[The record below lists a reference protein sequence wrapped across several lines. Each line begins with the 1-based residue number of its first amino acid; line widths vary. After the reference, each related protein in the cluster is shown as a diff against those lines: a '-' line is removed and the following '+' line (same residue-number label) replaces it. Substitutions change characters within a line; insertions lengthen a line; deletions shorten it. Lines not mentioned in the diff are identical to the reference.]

1 MNESCYRL
9 GEFVK
14 AFWEAIGDSF
24 GGGRKRRKFLLV
36 FIGVLC
42 KNGSVVWLSLDFLFC
57 TEDDVMK
64 ANSFFSRSLAPG
76 LVLAS
81 ILLLSGASAFAADK
95 INLIYTARVMSQ
107 AYPWM
112 AQDLGLFKKYDL
124 DVPVVFVTPGAPSV
138 AAILSG
144 DSEIAVIGAASITR
158 PWVQGNKDP
167 VFVGEIKSLLTHS
180 IIAKPDIKRPEQL
193 KGKRIGVSRI
203 GSNPHYFAVQ
213 ALRHFGID
221 SREVSYIQAGGAP
234 ETLAALVAQGID
246 AAVLTVPTDAQALKL
261 GYHYV
266 VYGPDLKIAYAA
278 TTLITRRSIIAKR
291 GPVIGRFMR
300 AMAEAAKIMHTDKDL
315 TFKILGK
322 YLRIDDRTLLDA
334 SYNVEIKALEPR
346 LALKHEGIQSTL
358 DEIAPT
364 EPRAKTVKPQEMID
378 TRYLDEMEK
387 SGFFDQIWGG
397 KR

>member
-1 MNESCYRL
+1 MKTSWSNPCRL
-9 GEFVK
+9 AKYALLFV
-14 AFWEAIGDSF
+14 
-24 GGGRKRRKFLLV
+24 
-36 FIGVLC
+36 
-42 KNGSVVWLSLDFLFC
+42 
-57 TEDDVMK
+57 
-64 ANSFFSRSLAPG
+64 G
-76 LVLAS
+76 LVMTVTPVP
-81 ILLLSGASAFAADK
+81 AADK
-95 INLIYTARVMSQ
+95 LNLIYTARVMSQ
-107 AYPWM
+107 SYPWI
-112 AQDLGLFKKYDL
+112 AQEAGLFKKYDL
-124 DVPVVFVTPGAPSV
+124 DVPLVFVTPGAPAV
-138 AAILSG
+138 AAILTG
-144 DSEIAVIGAASITR
+144 DSEVTVTGAASITR
-158 PWVQGNKDP
+158 PFVQGNKDP
-167 VFVGEIKSLLTHS
+167 AFIGGIKSMLTHS

-213 ALRHFGID
+213 ALRQFGIE

-266 VYGPDLKIAYAA
+266 IYGPDLKIAYAA
-278 TTLITRRSIIAKR
+278 TTLNARRSILAKR

-300 AMAEAAKIMHTDKDL
+300 AMAEAAKIMHTDKEYVYKVL
-315 TFKILGK
+315 EK
-322 YLRIDDRTLLDA
+322 YLRIDDRNLLEA

-346 LALKHEGIQSTL
+346 LAMKPEGFQSTL

-364 EPRAKTVKPQEMID
+364 DPRAKSVKPQEMID

-387 SGFFDQIWGG
+387 SGFFEQLWGG

>member
-1 MNESCYRL
+1 
-9 GEFVK
+9 
-14 AFWEAIGDSF
+14 
-24 GGGRKRRKFLLV
+24 
-36 FIGVLC
+36 
-42 KNGSVVWLSLDFLFC
+42 
-57 TEDDVMK
+57 
-64 ANSFFSRSLAPG
+64 
-76 LVLAS
+76 
-81 ILLLSGASAFAADK
+81 
-95 INLIYTARVMSQ
+95 
-107 AYPWM
+107 
-112 AQDLGLFKKYDL
+112 
-124 DVPVVFVTPGAPSV
+124 V

-144 DSEIAVIGAASITR
+144 DSEVAVIGAASITR
-158 PWVQGNKDP
+158 PFVQGNRDP
-167 VFVGEIKSLLTHS
+167 VFIGGIKSLLTHS
-180 IIAKPDIKRPEQL
+180 IIAKPDITRPEQL

-266 VYGPDLKIAYAA
+266 IYGPDLKIAYAA
-278 TTLITRRSIIAKR
+278 TTITTRRTIIAKR

-315 TFKILGK
+315 TFKVLGK
-322 YLRIDDRTLLDA
+322 YLRIDDRALLDA
-334 SYNVEIKALEPR
+334 SYNVEIKALESR
-346 LALKHEGIQSTL
+346 LALKLDGIQSTL

-378 TRYLDEMEK
+378 SRYLDEMEK
-387 SGFFDQIWGG
+387 SGFFDQIWGR
-397 KR
+397 K

>member
-1 MNESCYRL
+1 MATNRFYPRL
-9 GEFVK
+9 RV
-14 AFWEAIGDSF
+14 SS
-24 GGGRKRRKFLLV
+24 LLPA
-36 FIGVLC
+36 
-42 KNGSVVWLSLDFLFC
+42 
-57 TEDDVMK
+57 MM
-64 ANSFFSRSLAPG
+64 
-76 LVLAS
+76 
-81 ILLLSGASAFAADK
+81 LLLFSSARSFALDK
-95 INLIYTARVMSQ
+95 LNLIYTARVMSQ
-107 AYPWM
+107 AYPWI

-124 DVPVVFVTPGAPSV
+124 DVQVVFVTPGAPSV

-144 DSEIAVIGAASITR
+144 DSEVAVIGAASITR

-167 VFVGEIKSLLTHS
+167 VFIGGIKSLLTHS
-180 IIAKPDIKRPEQL
+180 ILARPDIKRPEQL

-246 AAVLTVPTDAQALKL
+246 AAVLTVPTDAQAIKM

-278 TTLITRRSIIAKR
+278 TTFVTRHTLIAKR
-291 GPVIGRFMR
+291 APVIGRFMR
-300 AMAEAAKIMHTDKDL
+300 AMAEAAKIMHTDKEL
-315 TFKILGK
+315 TFNVLQK
-322 YLRIDDRTLLDA
+322 YLRIDDRKLLDA

-346 LALKHEGIQSTL
+346 LALKLEGIQSTL

-364 EPRAKTVKPQEMID
+364 EPRAKSVKPQEMID
-378 TRYLDEMEK
+378 SRFLDEMDK
-387 SGFFDQIWGG
+387 SGFMEQLWGG
-397 KR
+397 RK

>member
-1 MNESCYRL
+1 
-9 GEFVK
+9 
-14 AFWEAIGDSF
+14 
-24 GGGRKRRKFLLV
+24 
-36 FIGVLC
+36 
-42 KNGSVVWLSLDFLFC
+42 
-57 TEDDVMK
+57 MK

-76 LVLAS
+76 LVLAA
-81 ILLLSGASAFAADK
+81 ILLLPGAPAFPADK

-124 DVPVVFVTPGAPSV
+124 DVAVVFVTPGAPAV

-144 DSEIAVIGAASITR
+144 DSEVAVIGAASITR
-158 PWVQGNKDP
+158 PFVQGNKDP
-167 VFVGEIKSLLTHS
+167 VFIGGIKSLLTHS

-213 ALRHFGID
+213 ALRHFGIE

-278 TTLITRRSIIAKR
+278 TTFNTRRSIIAKR

-300 AMAEAAKIMHTDKDL
+300 AMAETAKIMHTDKDL

-322 YLRIDDRTLLDA
+322 YLRIDDRALLDA

>member
-1 MNESCYRL
+1 MKTNS
-9 GEFVK
+9 
-14 AFWEAIGDSF
+14 
-24 GGGRKRRKFLLV
+24 
-36 FIGVLC
+36 VL
-42 KNGSVVWLSLDFLFC
+42 KWTSLFC
-57 TEDDVMK
+57 
-64 ANSFFSRSLAPG
+64 FG
-76 LVLAS
+76 LVVF
-81 ILLLSGASAFAADK
+81 SGDEIRLFAADK
-95 INLIYTARVMSQ
+95 LNLIYTARVMSQ
-107 AYPWM
+107 AYPLM

-144 DSEIAVIGAASITR
+144 DSEVAVIGAASITR
-158 PWVQGNKDP
+158 PFVQGNKDP
-167 VFVGEIKSLLTHS
+167 VLIGGIKSLLTHS
-180 IIAKPDIKRPEQL
+180 IIAKTEITRPEQL

-213 ALRHFGID
+213 ALRHYGID

-266 VYGPDLKIAYAA
+266 IYGPDLKIAYAA
-278 TTLITRRSIIAKR
+278 TTLTTRRSMIAKR
-291 GPVIGRFMR
+291 GPVLGRFMR
-300 AMAEAAKIMHTDKDL
+300 AMAEAAKIMHTDKDS

-322 YLRIDDRTLLDA
+322 YLRIDDRALLDA

-346 LALKHEGIQSTL
+346 LALKLDGIQSTL

-364 EPRAKTVKPQEMID
+364 EPRAKTVKPQEMLD
-378 TRYLDEMEK
+378 SRYLDEMEK
-387 SGFFDQIWGG
+387 SGFFDQLWGR
-397 KR
+397 K